1 MKAATWGGVAVLAL
15 AFLSGED
22 GLTFIQLF
30 AVTTVPPVAAAW
42 VEGWWRERVH
52 LVDRR
57 TRIMVAAVPRILN
70 DSDGDD
76 DDEEDEDEDA

>member
-1 MKAATWGGVAVLAL
+1 MKAAGWGGVAVLAL

-30 AVTTVPPVAAAW
+30 AITTVPPVAAAW

-57 TRIMVAAVPRILN
+57 TRIMVAAVPRIL
-70 DSDGDD
+70 DGD
-76 DDEEDEDEDA
+76 DDEEDEDESDA

>member
-1 MKAATWGGVAVLAL
+1 MKAAGWSGVAVLAL

-57 TRIMVAAVPRILN
+57 TRIMVAAVPRIL
-70 DSDGDD
+70 DGDD
-76 DDEEDEDEDA
+76 EEEDEDDSDA